1 MINDEKWHGR
11 IFRKNSCRS
20 AISDNVAKIMVFGHF
35 GYVNMFQMFSNFIRR
50 LLSTLST
57 FPENLSSK
65 KFLEHIFLRIL
76 TAANMRNKP
85 FSAISSQMVTWV
97 DLILHNE
104 TDVITMDNCCT
115 FWRSSIREISCF
127 WSLFRVW
134 STRWSWH
141 CIWCKHWMML
151 TIWLSTHGYHA

>member
-1 MINDEKWHGR
+1 MNDLALQSR
-11 IFRKNSCRS
+11 IFDKKSCRS
-20 AISDNVAKIMVFGHF
+20 DMSDNVAKIMVFGHF
-35 GYVNMFQMFSNFIRR
+35 GYVDMFQMFSNFICR

-104 TDVITMDNCCT
+104 TVLTTMDNCCT
-115 FWRSSIREISCF
+115 F
-127 WSLFRVW
+127 
-134 STRWSWH
+134 
-141 CIWCKHWMML
+141 
-151 TIWLSTHGYHA
+151 